1 MARRVLLKVSGEA
14 LGGSAGIGICQNSL
28 ARITQQVARASSH
41 VEIAIVVGA
50 GNICRGQDWSATDL
64 PQPLADSIGMAATH
78 VNGLSIHAHLRLL
91 GVQSVVMG
99 AGSPVPQVAA
109 FDSLIGRNELE
120 NGKVVILTGGTGN
133 PFFTTDTCSA
143 LRAAELDCSEI
154 LKATKVDGV
163 YENDPVENPNAK
175 LFDQLTFEEALRL
188 KIRVMDSTA
197 FTMCN
202 EQDIAVRV
210 FNIAAEAAIEKALLG
225 EPVGTLVFSD

>member
-1 MARRVLLKVSGEA
+1 
-14 LGGSAGIGICQNSL
+14 
-28 ARITQQVARASSH
+28 
-41 VEIAIVVGA
+41 
-50 GNICRGQDWSATDL
+50 
-64 PQPLADSIGMAATH
+64 
-78 VNGLSIHAHLRLL
+78 
-91 GVQSVVMG
+91 MG
-99 AGSPVPQVAA
+99 AGSPVPQVTP
-109 FDSLIGRNELE
+109 FDSLLGRNELE

-143 LRAAELDCSEI
+143 LRAAELNCSEI

-225 EPVGTLVFSD
+225 EPVGTLVFSG